1 MIGWGVLRPMQ
12 LDSRQ
17 LDRATAL
24 LAERGIDGSYAA
36 FVAQHLSDFSDG
48 WRWCCSSNCDPCV
61 QGLAAVVDQVR
72 AEFGIT
78 PPA

>member
-1 MIGWGVLRPMQ
+1 MD

-17 LDRATAL
+17 FDRASVL
-24 LAERGIDGSYAA
+24 LEERGIDRSYTA
-36 FVAQHLSDFSDG
+36 FVAQHLRDFTDG

-61 QGLAAVVDQVR
+61 QGLAGVVDQLR
-72 AEFGIT
+72 AEFGIS